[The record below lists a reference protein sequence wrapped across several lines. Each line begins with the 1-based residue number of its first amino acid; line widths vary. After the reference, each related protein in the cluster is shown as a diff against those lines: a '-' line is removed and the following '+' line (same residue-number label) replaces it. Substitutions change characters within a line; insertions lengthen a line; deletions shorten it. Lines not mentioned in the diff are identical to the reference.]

1 MAQQCE
7 MIIGFLVPHRCDN
20 PALAACTKCHRS
32 FCDEHLQS
40 GAEGQI
46 CVACHQGLAQPVA
59 LPITARSFTP
69 EDILMFNSVD
79 TADFGDESRS
89 DMFSDLS

>member
-7 MIIGFLVPHRCDN
+7 MIIGFLVPHRCEK
-20 PALAACTKCHRS
+20 PALAKCSQCGRGY
-32 FCDEHLQS
+32 CDEHLQTGES
-40 GAEGQI
+40 GQV
-46 CVACHQGLAQPVA
+46 CTACQQGLSQPVA

-69 EDILMFNSVD
+69 EDILLFNAVN
-79 TADFGDESRS
+79 TAEFADESRS